1 MIEKIEPELIDDSCF
16 ISNRNIL
23 IPIQDKA
30 NMDINSQK
38 ISKNLIKN
46 EKDYIKEKNKFFFTE
61 YESLYINN
69 LLLKNRLIEVL
80 NEKRKLN
87 QMIIKLENQIKSSK
101 KPNNGNS
108 ENNNN
113 NRNFNNKQINIELYK
128 KKKRKRR
135 KKSEIKSV
143 YSCSFR
149 HCNKKY
155 PTKSSLNMHIKL
167 KHQKGKSYIFD
178 NANKK

>member
-16 ISNRNIL
+16 ISNKNIL
-23 IPIQDKA
+23 IPNQDKG

-38 ISKNLIKN
+38 ISNNLVKK
-46 EKDYIKEKNKFFFTE
+46 EKDYIKKKNHFFFTE

-87 QMIIKLENQIKSSK
+87 QMIIKLENQIKSTK
-101 KPNNGNS
+101 KHNNGNS

-113 NRNFNNKQINIELYK
+113 RNNNKSINIELYK

>member
-1 MIEKIEPELIDDSCF
+1 
-16 ISNRNIL
+16 
-23 IPIQDKA
+23 
-30 NMDINSQK
+30 
-38 ISKNLIKN
+38 
-46 EKDYIKEKNKFFFTE
+46 
-61 YESLYINN
+61 
-69 LLLKNRLIEVL
+69 
-80 NEKRKLN
+80 
-87 QMIIKLENQIKSSK
+87 MIIKLENQIKSTK
-101 KPNNGNS
+101 KHNNGNS

-113 NRNFNNKQINIELYK
+113 RNNNKSINIELYK